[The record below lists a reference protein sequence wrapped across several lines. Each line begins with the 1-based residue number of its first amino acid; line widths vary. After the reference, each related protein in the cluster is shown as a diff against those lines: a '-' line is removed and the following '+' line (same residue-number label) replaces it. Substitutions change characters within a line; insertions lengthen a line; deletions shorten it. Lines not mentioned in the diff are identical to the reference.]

1 MNDDDFDGQK
11 EKTCWN
17 NNNEIHLDSCWLDF
31 TNSIDGGSIAQMKHL
46 SRFQYSMRENIFYRY
61 GSRLSLN
68 IRGSIK
74 FSSDLVAGCT
84 WRATLGTCVFQSDFG
99 FALNCAFKKSGLF
112 RVRNLG
118 GVKGYLGLGEWK
130 RRSFASI
137 SADQSDN
144 RGSFFSR
151 FIRRNLSRI
160 FVLYNVFICF
170 PFFFNATIIP
180 RSKNRVTY

>member
-1 MNDDDFDGQK
+1 
-11 EKTCWN
+11 
-17 NNNEIHLDSCWLDF
+17 
-31 TNSIDGGSIAQMKHL
+31 MKHL
-46 SRFQYSMRENIFYRY
+46 SRFQYSMRENTLYRY

-130 RRSFASI
+130 RRSFVSI

-160 FVLYNVFICF
+160 FVLCNVFISF
-170 PFFFNATIIP
+170 FLFFFLFFFFSTQ
-180 RSKNRVTY
+180 RSYHVRKIVLRIKSRWRKIEDLGFYLYSFEKKEMLDFILLVFF